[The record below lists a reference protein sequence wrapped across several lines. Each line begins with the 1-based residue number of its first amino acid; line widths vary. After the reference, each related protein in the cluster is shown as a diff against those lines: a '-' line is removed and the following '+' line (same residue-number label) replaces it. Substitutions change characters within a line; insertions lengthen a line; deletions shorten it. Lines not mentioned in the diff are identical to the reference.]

1 MGRSYFPLS
10 TSALIKSVDPFCLV
24 LISPLLWIDDVPR
37 FFAISIDKLEKL
49 LRDELFDESQSLT
62 EFY

>member
-1 MGRSYFPLS
+1 
-10 TSALIKSVDPFCLV
+10 VDPFYLV

-49 LRDELFDESQSLT
+49 LRDELFDESQSLN